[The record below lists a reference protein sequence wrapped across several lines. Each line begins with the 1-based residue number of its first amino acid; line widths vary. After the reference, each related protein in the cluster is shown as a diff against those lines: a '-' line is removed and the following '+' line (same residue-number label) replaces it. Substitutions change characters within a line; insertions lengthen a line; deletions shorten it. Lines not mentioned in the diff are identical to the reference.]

1 MIVYSQVKDYIIGGN
16 NMEIRKEINGFYELA
31 DMVWSGAVDTIKD
44 IQNANKEDEFMNFL
58 EAVFCDEVPTDTEVN
73 DFIWFDR
80 DYIYENIGLTENGN
94 LPEDELEEN
103 ELTEDELAEALNN
116 SIDSLIVSDDFDEF
130 CGDCDCEKCICNEIC
145 RSLADCEA
153 LFEDYKNQVITI
165 DEIKEKI
172 EGKTDI
178 NIWR

>member
-1 MIVYSQVKDYIIGGN
+1 
-16 NMEIRKEINGFYELA
+16 MEIRKEINGFNELA

-58 EAVFCDEVPTDTEVN
+58 EAVFCDEVPTDTAVN
-73 DFIWFDR
+73 DFIWFER
-80 DYIYENIGLTENGN
+80 DYIYESLGLTENG
-94 LPEDELEEN
+94 ELIEE
-103 ELTEDELAEALNN
+103 TMAKALND

-145 RSLADCEA
+145 SIIEDCEA

-165 DEIKEKI
+165 DDIK
-172 EGKTDI
+172 KTWEEETGMDI
-178 NIWR
+178 WK

>member
-1 MIVYSQVKDYIIGGN
+1 
-16 NMEIRKEINGFYELA
+16 MEIRKEINDFYALA
-31 DMVWSGAVDTIKD
+31 DMVWGGAVDTIAD

-73 DFIWFDR
+73 DFIWFER
-80 DYIYENIGLTENGN
+80 DYIYENLGLTENGN
-94 LPEDELEEN
+94 LSEDEMAK
-103 ELTEDELAEALNN
+103 TLND

-165 DEIKEKI
+165 DDIKGAWE
-172 EGKTDI
+172 EETGM
-178 NIWR
+178 NVW

>member
-1 MIVYSQVKDYIIGGN
+1 
-16 NMEIRKEINGFYELA
+16 MEIKKEINGFNELA
-31 DMVWSGAVDTIKD
+31 DMVWSGAMDTIAD

-73 DFIWFDR
+73 DFIWFER
-80 DYIYENIGLTENGN
+80 DYIYENIGLTEDGE
-94 LPEDELEEN
+94 LPEDEMGE
-103 ELTEDELAEALNN
+103 TLND
-116 SIDSLIVSDDFDEF
+116 SIDRLIVSDDFDEF

-165 DEIKEKI
+165 DEIKEKV
-172 EGKTDI
+172 EEKTGI
-178 NIWR
+178 NVW

>member
-1 MIVYSQVKDYIIGGN
+1 
-16 NMEIRKEINGFYELA
+16 MEIRKEINDFYALA
-31 DMVWSGAVDTIKD
+31 DMVWSGAVDTIAD

-80 DYIYENIGLTENGN
+80 DYIYENLGLTENGE
-94 LPEDELEEN
+94 LPEEEMAK
-103 ELTEDELAEALNN
+103 TLND

-145 RSLADCEA
+145 RALDDCEA

-165 DEIKEKI
+165 DDIKGTWE
-172 EGKTDI
+172 EETGMDI
-178 NIWR
+178 WE